1 MKRFLIIVLA
11 YIFSTFGCIEENQHD
26 KVVFNKEEWLNG
38 NESIRGKM
46 VDNIINDS
54 ILIGKS
60 KIEVLNL
67 LGDQTDTTGNLS
79 YQVDLGLK
87 TGILGLGG
95 AWLFNLN
102 IHFDTIQN
110 KVFEVRCND

>member
-1 MKRFLIIVLA
+1 MKRYLIFVFLFV
-11 YIFSTFGCIEENQHD
+11 TFGCMQVNHD
-26 KVVFNKEEWLNG
+26 EKVVFNRKEWLNG
-38 NESIRGKM
+38 NERIRGKM
-46 VDNIINDS
+46 IDNIINDS

-67 LGDQTDTTGNLS
+67 LGDQGDTVGNLS

-87 TGILGLGG
+87 SGIMGFGG

-110 KVFEVRCND
+110 KVFEVKCND

>member
-1 MKRFLIIVLA
+1 MKRYLIFISVF
-11 YIFSTFGCIEENQHD
+11 IFITLGCEEENQH
-26 KVVFNKEEWLNG
+26 KNIVFNRGEWLNG
-38 NESIRGKM
+38 NERIRGKM

-67 LGDQTDTTGNLS
+67 LGDQGDTVGNLS

-95 AWLFNLN
+95 AWLFDLN
-102 IHFDTIQN
+102 IHFDTTQN

>member
-1 MKRFLIIVLA
+1 MKRYLIFIWAV
-11 YIFSTFGCIEENQHD
+11 FFVTFGCEEESQLE
-26 KVVFNKEEWLNG
+26 KVVFNREEWLNG
-38 NESIRGKM
+38 NERIRGKM

-60 KIEVLNL
+60 KVEVLNL
-67 LGDQTDTTGNLS
+67 LGDQGDTVGNLS

-87 TGILGLGG
+87 SGIMGFGG
-95 AWLFNLN
+95 ALLFNLN